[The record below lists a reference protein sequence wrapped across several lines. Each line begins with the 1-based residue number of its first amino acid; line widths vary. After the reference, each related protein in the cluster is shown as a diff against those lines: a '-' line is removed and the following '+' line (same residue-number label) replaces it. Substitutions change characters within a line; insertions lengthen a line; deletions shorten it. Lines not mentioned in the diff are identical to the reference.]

1 MIPIFPFIRVC
12 VCSLTLPI
20 PIMTE
25 QAKKEKKKP
34 ENLVIPPKK
43 PKLSKA
49 ERRALQEA
57 QRAAKAGPPPPTPT
71 PLKLP
76 QKQESMKLESKET
89 TSSTTTTRQQTL
101 KNIQDDMA
109 FSLFSHLPPYHHEPM
124 RNISAA
130 ANYAHLHPAVL
141 QLGQMYSQGIIRGGN
156 ARCRAMLGVFHQ
168 LVSDY
173 NPPLEDS
180 STRDLRHHLD
190 QTVLKPSFTYWTEHC
205 RPHSV
210 SMGNAFTFLKSAV
223 ASLDRDIEL
232 EALKKILG
240 QTIQAYIQER
250 MDFAHVAICE
260 HASSKIVDGD
270 VLLVYGHSEVIV
282 QLLVMQ
288 KEQLKKTFRVI
299 VVDGRPLLEGRRMLE
314 SLKKANVMCSYILL
328 NCISYVM
335 KDVTKVLLGAA
346 ALMSD
351 GSVLGRVGTAC
362 VALSSQRKAVLV
374 CCETYKI
381 SNRVQLESIT
391 GNELG
396 DPKCVYAGEKEENLR
411 MLNLLYDLTPSNYI
425 SGIVTEM
432 GILPPTS
439 VAVLLREMNPHE
451 TMTDT
456 SVL

>member
-1 MIPIFPFIRVC
+1 
-12 VCSLTLPI
+12 
-20 PIMTE
+20 
-25 QAKKEKKKP
+25 
-34 ENLVIPPKK
+34 
-43 PKLSKA
+43 
-49 ERRALQEA
+49 
-57 QRAAKAGPPPPTPT
+57 
-71 PLKLP
+71 
-76 QKQESMKLESKET
+76 
-89 TSSTTTTRQQTL
+89 
-101 KNIQDDMA
+101 
-109 FSLFSHLPPYHHEPM
+109 M

-288 KEQLKKTFRVI
+288 KEQLKKSFHVI

-314 SLKKANVMCSYILL
+314 SLKKANVTCSYILL

-362 VALSSQRKAVLV
+362 VALSAQRKAVLV